1 MIHEYEFVLI
11 LDRNIVASIHCMW
24 LCVSG
29 RKKIAAKMLG
39 SVQSF
44 SNFRDDCGHDVRGG
58 HAKGNVEL
66 RSEMRVKTGLRE
78 VSELRTGMSA
88 MRGEWER
95 TVQEKLQTL
104 DQVPKKSRRA
114 EERTVLEPGPAMCEA
129 FAERF
134 AALESRMSARLEA
147 SEQAA
152 KEKEEQ
158 RVSAMRHYSLK
169 GILGACRRVKPP
181 PCKQRLSSRPR
192 MLRVWLPTA
201 DPAPG
206 LNMPER
212 NNLLP

>member
-158 RVSAMRHYSLK
+158 RGFRNATLLAKGNSWSLQESQAAAVQAET
-169 GILGACRRVKPP
+169 LQQAQDAQSVASHCR
-181 PCKQRLSSRPR
+181 
-192 MLRVWLPTA
+192 
-201 DPAPG
+201 PG
-206 LNMPER
+206 PGPEHAR
-212 NNLLP
+212 TQ